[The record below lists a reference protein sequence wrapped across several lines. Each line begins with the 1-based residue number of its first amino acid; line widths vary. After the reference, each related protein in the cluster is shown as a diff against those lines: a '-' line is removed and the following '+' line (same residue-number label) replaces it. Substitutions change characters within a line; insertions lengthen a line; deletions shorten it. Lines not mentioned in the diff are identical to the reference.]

1 VAGTALVGTAALSG
15 YMFLVDPNNPS
26 NLYPKCPLKIITG
39 IDCPG
44 CGGLRATNALLHGD
58 IMGAVDHNILALV
71 LLPLML
77 YALLRVVMAQFDRTP
92 PVPTRPFVRWSS
104 RWPCSFTVVRNIPVG
119 RCLPR
124 LRLTHHGRCRC
135 RRRTQTPGWG

>member
-1 VAGTALVGTAALSG
+1 
-15 YMFLVDPNNPS
+15 MFLVDPNNPS

-77 YALLRVVMAQFDRTP
+77 YALLRVVMAQFDRTLP
-92 PVPTRPFVRWSS
+92 PVPTRPFVRWFV
-104 RWPCSFTVVRNIPVG
+104 PLAVLVFTVVRNIPVG
-119 RCLPR
+119 PFAYL
-124 LRLTHHGRCRC
+124 GSA
-135 RRRTQTPGWG
+135 